1 MKTIIA
7 TFASQNAAKEAEQAL
22 RDAGF
27 DAVGIESQTAPNDVD
42 GADGAGGAINANQ
55 NREDLPDDS
64 GELVDRS
71 GRLAEDAPLIGVAAV
86 NNPINSSTPAPM
98 AAPLIAA
105 NMYDDRPTRLTVKT
119 DMKIDKAV
127 KIITDHG
134 GSIDTE
140 SKRSTLDEVAN
151 PAQARDRLK

>member
-7 TFASQNAAKEAEQAL
+7 TFASQNAAKEAEQDL

-27 DAVGIESQTAPNDVD
+27 DAVGIESHIPPNDVD
-42 GADGAGGAINANQ
+42 GAQRQ
-55 NREDLPDDS
+55 NPTAEDLPDDS

-71 GRLAEDAPLIGVAAV
+71 GRLAEDVPLIGLGAV
-86 NNPINSSTPAPM
+86 NNPASSGTPAPM
-98 AAPLIAA
+98 AAPLVAA
-105 NMYDDRPTRLTVKT
+105 TMHDNQWTRLTIKT
-119 DMKIDKAV
+119 DTKSDKAV

-134 GSIDTE
+134 GAIDTE

>member
-7 TFASQNAAKEAEQAL
+7 TFASQNAAKEAEQEL

-42 GADGAGGAINANQ
+42 GENGGIHSHD
-55 NREDLPDDS
+55 DLPDDS

-86 NNPINSSTPAPM
+86 NNPANSSSPAPM
-98 AAPLIAA
+98 AAPLVAA
-105 NMYDDRPTRLTVKT
+105 NMLDGRRTRLTLKT
-119 DMKIDKAV
+119 DTKVDKAV

>member
-7 TFASQNAAKEAEQAL
+7 TFASQVAAKEAEQEL
-22 RDAGF
+22 LDAGF
-27 DAVGIESQTAPNDVD
+27 DAVGIETQIAPNDVD
-42 GADGAGGAINANQ
+42 GAQPQGRV
-55 NREDLPDDS
+55 REDLPDDS

-71 GRLAEDAPLIGVAAV
+71 GRLTEDVPLVGVGAV
-86 NNPINSSTPAPM
+86 NNPGNSSTPAPM
-98 AAPLIAA
+98 AVPLVAA
-105 NMYDDRPTRLTVKT
+105 NMSADHWTRLTVKA
-119 DMKIDKAV
+119 DAKADKAV

-134 GSIDTE
+134 GAIDTE